1 MISRILQ
8 EARVNLVV
16 GATGVLGSEIAA
28 RLAQAGKPV
37 RALVRKSSSPEKVE
51 ALERQGIELAYGDL
65 TDGASL
71 DQACRGVDTVYS
83 TATAI
88 QSRQEGN
95 TLERVDRDGH
105 ANLVDAAK
113 QARVSRFV
121 FVSFRV
127 GGRDFDF
134 PLQAA
139 KRETAERLKASGIP
153 WTVIEASIFMEVWLG
168 PHLGFDA
175 ANARA
180 RVFGSGDQKISYV
193 SYKDVA
199 AIAIAAAESAD
210 ARNRTIEVG
219 GPEALSPNEVIGIFE
234 DRAGRKFEIE
244 RVPESALKQMKASA
258 TNPVEET
265 FAGLMLLV
273 AGGDEIDMRETL
285 RRYPVRMTT
294 VREYA
299 EGVLPH

>member
-1 MISRILQ
+1 M
-8 EARVNLVV
+8 NLVV
-16 GATGVLGSEIAA
+16 GATGVLGGEICS
-28 RLAQAGKPV
+28 RLAEAGKPV
-37 RALVRKSSSPEKVE
+37 RALVRKSSSAEKVA

-65 TDGASL
+65 TDRRSL
-71 DQACRGVDTVYS
+71 PAACRGVRTVYS

-95 TLERVDRDGH
+95 TLERVDREGQ
-105 ANLVDAAK
+105 ANLVAA
-113 QARVSRFV
+113 AAEAGVDRFV

-139 KRETAERLKASGIP
+139 KRETAARLKESGIP

-175 ANARA
+175 KNARA
-180 RVFGSGDQKISYV
+180 RVFGSGDRKISYV
-193 SYKDVA
+193 SYKNVA
-199 AIAIAAAESAD
+199 AIAIAAAESED
-210 ARNRTIEVG
+210 ARNRSIEVG
-219 GPEALSPNEVIGIFE
+219 GPEALSPNEVIRIFE
-234 DRAGRKFEIE
+234 ESSGRKFEVE
-244 RVPESALKQMKASA
+244 RVPESALKEMKSKA

-265 FAGLMLLV
+265 FAGLMLFC

-299 EGVLPH
+299 EGVLSL

>member
-1 MISRILQ
+1 
-8 EARVNLVV
+8 VNLVV
-16 GATGVLGSEIAA
+16 GATGVLGSEIVA

-37 RALVRKSSSPEKVE
+37 RALVRKSSSPEKVSD
-51 ALERQGIELAYGDL
+51 LESRGIELAYGDL
-65 TDGASL
+65 TDRASL
-71 DQACRGVDTVYS
+71 DAACRGVETVYS

-95 TLERVDRDGH
+95 TLQRVDRDGQ
-105 ANLVDAAK
+105 ANLVDAAET
-113 QARVSRFV
+113 AGVERFV
-121 FVSFRV
+121 FISFRV

-139 KRETAERLKASGIP
+139 KRETAERLKSSGMA

-175 ANARA
+175 ANG
-180 RVFGSGDQKISYV
+180 RVRVLGTGDQKISWV

-199 AIAIAAAESAD
+199 AFAIAAAESDA
-210 ARNRTIEVG
+210 ARNRTIAVG
-219 GPEALSPNEVIGIFE
+219 GPEALSPNEVIRIFE
-234 DRAGRKFEIE
+234 ERSGRPFEVE
-244 RVPESALKQMKASA
+244 RVPEPALRAMKAGA

-273 AGGDEIDMRETL
+273 AGGDEIDMRDTL
-285 RRYPVRMTT
+285 RRYPIRMTT

-299 EGVLPH
+299 EGVLPR

>member
-1 MISRILQ
+1 M
-8 EARVNLVV
+8 NLVV
-16 GATGVLGSEIAA
+16 GATGVLGGEIAS
-28 RLAQAGKPV
+28 RLAEAGKPV

-51 ALERQGIELAYGDL
+51 ALRSRGIELAHGDL
-65 TDGASL
+65 TDRASL
-71 DQACRGVDTVYS
+71 DAACRGVHTVYS

-88 QSRQEGN
+88 QSREPGN
-95 TLERVDRDGH
+95 TLERVDREGQ
-105 ANLVDAAK
+105 ASLVDAARE
-113 QARVSRFV
+113 AGVERFV

-175 ANARA
+175 ANGRV
-180 RVFGSGDQKISYV
+180 RVFGSGDQKISWV

-199 AIAIAAAESAD
+199 AIAITAAENAD
-210 ARNRTIEVG
+210 ARNRTLEVG
-219 GPEALSPNEVIGIFE
+219 GPEALSPNEVIRIFE
-234 DRAGRKFEIE
+234 DRSGRTFEVE
-244 RVPESALKQMKASA
+244 RVPEEALKAMKENA

-265 FAGLMLLV
+265 FAGLMLLC

-294 VREYA
+294 VSEYA
-299 EGVLPH
+299 EGVLNR

>member
-1 MISRILQ
+1 M
-8 EARVNLVV
+8 NLVV
-16 GATGVLGSEIAA
+16 GATGVLGSEIVA

-37 RALVRKSSSPEKVE
+37 RALVRKSSSPEKVSD
-51 ALERQGIELAYGDL
+51 LESRGIELAYGDL
-65 TDGASL
+65 TDRASL
-71 DQACRGVDTVYS
+71 DAACRGVETVYS

-95 TLERVDRDGH
+95 TLQRVDRDGQ
-105 ANLVDAAK
+105 ANLVDAAET
-113 QARVSRFV
+113 AGVERFV
-121 FVSFRV
+121 FISFRV

-139 KRETAERLKASGIP
+139 KRETAERLKSSGMA

-175 ANARA
+175 ANG
-180 RVFGSGDQKISYV
+180 RVRVLGTGDQKISWV

-199 AIAIAAAESAD
+199 AFAIAAAESDD
-210 ARNRTIEVG
+210 ARNRTIAVG
-219 GPEALSPNEVIGIFE
+219 GPEALSPNEVIRIFE
-234 DRAGRKFEIE
+234 ERSGRPFEVE
-244 RVPESALKQMKASA
+244 RVPEPALRAMKAGA

-273 AGGDEIDMRETL
+273 AGGDEIDMRDTL
-285 RRYPVRMTT
+285 RRYPIRMTT

-299 EGVLPH
+299 EGVLPR

>member
-1 MISRILQ
+1 MISEILQ
-8 EARVNLVV
+8 EGRVNLVV
-16 GATGVLGSEIAA
+16 GATGALGGEIAR
-28 RLAQAGKPV
+28 RLADAGKPV
-37 RALVRKSSSPEKVE
+37 RALVRKTSSPDKVE
-51 ALERQGIELAYGDL
+51 ALRSRGIDLAVGDL
-65 TDGASL
+65 TDRASL
-71 DQACRGVDTVYS
+71 DAACRGVRTVYS

-88 QSRQEGN
+88 QSREEGN
-95 TLERVDRDGH
+95 TLESVDRVGQ
-105 ANLVDAAK
+105 ANLIDAAK
-113 QARVSRFV
+113 AAGVERFI
-121 FVSFRV
+121 FISFR
-127 GGRDFDF
+127 GAGRDLDF

-139 KRETAERLKASGIP
+139 KRETAERLKASGLA

-219 GPEALSPNEVIGIFE
+219 GPEALSPNEVIRIFE
-234 DRAGRKFEIE
+234 ERAGRKFEIE
-244 RVPESALKQMKASA
+244 RVPEEALRAMKAAA

-265 FAGLMLLV
+265 FAGLMLFC

-299 EGVLPH
+299 EGVLAR

>member
-1 MISRILQ
+1 M
-8 EARVNLVV
+8 NLVV
-16 GATGVLGSEIAA
+16 GATGVLGGEIAS
-28 RLAQAGKPV
+28 RLAEAGKPV

-51 ALERQGIELAYGDL
+51 SLRRRGIELAYGDL
-65 TDGASL
+65 TDRASL
-71 DQACRGVDTVYS
+71 DAACRGVHTIYS

-88 QSRQEGN
+88 QSREEGN
-95 TLERVDRDGH
+95 TLERVDREGQ

-113 QARVSRFV
+113 GADVERFV

-139 KRETAERLKASGIP
+139 KRETAERLKKSGMP

-180 RVFGSGDQKISYV
+180 RVFGSGDQKISWV

-210 ARNRTIEVG
+210 ARNRSIEVG
-219 GPEALSPNEVIGIFE
+219 GPEALSPNEVIRIFE
-234 DRAGRKFEIE
+234 DRSGRKFEVE
-244 RVPESALKQMKASA
+244 RVPEEALKTMKANAS
-258 TNPVEET
+258 NPVEDT
-265 FAGLMLLV
+265 FAGLMLLC

-299 EGVLPH
+299 EGVLPR

>member
-1 MISRILQ
+1 M
-8 EARVNLVV
+8 NLVV
-16 GATGVLGSEIAA
+16 GATGVLGGEIAA

-37 RALVRKSSSPEKVE
+37 RALVRESSSREKVE
-51 ALERQGIELAYGDL
+51 ALRGRGIELARGDL
-65 TDGASL
+65 TDRPSL
-71 DQACRGVDTVYS
+71 DAACRGVRTVFS

-88 QSRQEGN
+88 QSREEGN
-95 TLERVDRDGH
+95 TLQRVDREGH
-105 ANLVDAAK
+105 ANLAGAAK
-113 QARVSRFV
+113 AAGVERFV
-121 FVSFRV
+121 FLSFRT

-139 KRETAERLKASGIP
+139 KRETAQLLIGSGIP

-175 ANARA
+175 ANGRV
-180 RVFGSGDQKISYV
+180 RVFGSGNQKISWV

-199 AIAIAAAESAD
+199 ALAIAAAESPD
-210 ARNRTIEVG
+210 ARNRSIEVG
-219 GPEALSPNEVIGIFE
+219 GPEALSPNEVIRIFE
-234 DRAGRKFEIE
+234 ELSGRAFEVE
-244 RVPESALKQMKASA
+244 RVPEEALRAMKAAA

-273 AGGDEIDMRETL
+273 AGGDAIDMGDTL
-285 RRYPVRMTT
+285 RRYPIRMTT

-299 EGVLPH
+299 EGVLAR